1 MATRIVQANK
11 ARLPAENQ
19 PPPPNPLFVL
29 SMVGKPDFSVTSI
42 RRTEFLRTTR
52 PRDGKPRQ
60 IDAKGGNWVYNSNRL
75 GIQKGNPSQDEFS
88 ASSAS

>member
-42 RRTEFLRTTR
+42 RRTEFLRTTTMSVIIVKCR
-52 PRDGKPRQ
+52 RSPP
-60 IDAKGGNWVYNSNRL
+60 AK
-75 GIQKGNPSQDEFS
+75 
-88 ASSAS
+88 SSVERTLTVIVET